1 MKKYIILL
9 IGLFLLSGC
18 GSKNTS
24 IVGVWNYY
32 SNNKIDN
39 EIYYEFKS
47 DNKGIYNYYGT
58 VIDFKYELDNN
69 KVIIEYNENS
79 KNTYEYSIE
88 DEILNIEDSFKDKI
102 TYKRK
107 K

>member
-9 IGLFLLSGC
+9 ISLILLSGC
-18 GSKNTS
+18 GSKNTN
-24 IVGVWNYY
+24 IVGIWNYY

-47 DNKGIYNYYGT
+47 DNTGIYNYYGN

-79 KNTYEYSIE
+79 KNTYEYKIE
-88 DEILNIEDSFKDKI
+88 DEVLNIEDSFKDKI

-107 K
+107 